1 MIEAEAYV
9 VTYVV
14 NQTTGVGRCWAWKF
28 ETEEE
33 LDWYLDIRSESPSE
47 SYRVIYC

>member
-1 MIEAEAYV
+1 MIKAYV

-14 NQTTGVGRCWAWKF
+14 NQVTGVGRSWAWEFK
-28 ETEEE
+28 TEEE
-33 LDWYLDIRSESPSE
+33 LDWYLDGIKGSPSE